1 MLICGAFILFSWGIV
16 ITMQIKNYK
25 TFIQCEIYMMKLPV
39 IVGFGGVNAA
49 GRSSFHHAH
58 NRLVYSAL
66 SADKKAQTLRSLAA
80 LTGVPVDQASEHE
93 NALLASTLIR
103 EINQDHF
110 DTNNIP
116 WNKRLPVA
124 GVQDQPIEFIAK
136 AKHLPE
142 QLPSNWQVSDLG
154 DKQVKV
160 TIQGETN
167 FLLPSMRKASVRSAG
182 MLPTGFD
189 PAAAYQSRNHPRGI
203 QMTVYGASD
212 ALQSMGIDWDLVRS
226 KVSPDQ
232 ISVYAGSGM
241 SQLDSAGYGGM
252 MMSRLN
258 GKKVS
263 SKNCPFGFA
272 EMPADFINAY
282 LLGSVGSTGT
292 AMGACAS
299 FLYNLRMAVSDIQT
313 GKARVAIVGNS
324 EAPILPEI
332 MEGYSAMGALI
343 TDKELRELDGLSD
356 DQAAD
361 HRRACRP
368 FSSNKGF
375 TIAES
380 AQFIVLFD
388 DALAVEM
395 GATIHGAIGDVFVNA
410 DGYKKS
416 ISAPGVGNYVT
427 VAKAMAAARSI
438 VGDKAFKERSFFQ
451 AHGTSTPQNRVTES
465 HIINEA
471 AKHFGMDNY
480 LVGAVKSYLGH
491 SIGCA
496 AGDQI
501 ISSLG
506 IFNSGFFPG
515 VTSIDHIA
523 DDVHHSH
530 LNIPMQHIEVGQ
542 KGLDI
547 GVINAKGF
555 GGNNASATLIAPH
568 IVNDMLANRYSAG
581 EMLQHSLLNEAVRE
595 QAQSYD
601 DKASAGDPQT
611 IYRFDYGV
619 CDENSVHFSDGK
631 MNIDGFDQAVSLD
644 VISPYAGLLDK

>member
-1 MLICGAFILFSWGIV
+1 
-16 ITMQIKNYK
+16 
-25 TFIQCEIYMMKLPV
+25 MMKLPV
-39 IVGFGGVNAA
+39 IVGFGGINAA

-66 SADKKAQTLRSLAA
+66 SSDKKATTLRSLAA
-80 LTGVPVDQASEHE
+80 LTGVPVGQASDHE

-103 EINQDHF
+103 QIQDDHF
-110 DTNNIP
+110 DTENIP
-116 WNKRLPVA
+116 WNKRITTQAIENHPL
-124 GVQDQPIEFIAK
+124 EFIAK

-142 QLPSNWQVSDLG
+142 QIPSNWRISDLG
-154 DKQVKV
+154 NKQVKV
-160 TIQGETN
+160 TIEGETN
-167 FLLPSMRKASVRSAG
+167 FLLPSMREATVRSAG

-212 ALQSMGIDWDLVRS
+212 ALQSMGIDWDKVRS
-226 KVSPDQ
+226 KVAPDQ

-241 SQLDSAGYGGM
+241 GQLDSAGYGGM
-252 MMSRLN
+252 MMARLN

-263 SKNCPFGFA
+263 SKQCPFGFA

-282 LLGSVGSTGT
+282 LLGSVGNTGT
-292 AMGACAS
+292 SMGACAS
-299 FLYNLRMAVSDIQT
+299 FLYNLRTAVSDIQT

-343 TDKELRELDGLSD
+343 TDKELRELDGRLDSE
-356 DQAAD
+356 AAD

-368 FSSNKGF
+368 FSSNQGF

-388 DALAVEM
+388 DALAIEM
-395 GATIHGAIGDVFVNA
+395 GASIHGAIGDVFVNA

-416 ISAPGVGNYVT
+416 IAAPGVGNYIT

-506 IFNSGFFPG
+506 IFDSGIFPG
-515 VTSIDHIA
+515 VNTIDHIA

-530 LNIPMQHIEVGQ
+530 LNIPMQHVEVGEQ
-542 KGLDI
+542 GLDI

-568 IVNDMLANRYSAG
+568 IVNKMLDNRYSSS
-581 EMLQHSLLNEAVRE
+581 ELLQHSLLNEGVRE
-595 QAQSYD
+595 QAQGYD
-601 DKASAGDPQT
+601 EKALSGDPQT
-611 IYRFDYGV
+611 IYKFDHGV
-619 CDENSVHFSDGK
+619 CDENSVHFEGDTLS
-631 MNIDGFDQAVSLD
+631 IDGFEQPVSLN
-644 VISPYAGLLDK
+644 VTSVYANLLDKSK

>member
-1 MLICGAFILFSWGIV
+1 
-16 ITMQIKNYK
+16 
-25 TFIQCEIYMMKLPV
+25 MMKLPV
-39 IVGFGGVNAA
+39 IVGFGGINPA

-66 SADKKAQTLRSLAA
+66 SPEKKAKTLRSLAA
-80 LTGVPVDQASEHE
+80 LTGVPVEQASDHE

-103 EINQDHF
+103 QIHEDHF
-110 DTNNIP
+110 DTENIP
-116 WNKRLPVA
+116 WNKRLPA
-124 GVQDQPIEFIAK
+124 NSLEGQPLEFVTAAK
-136 AKHLPE
+136 KLPD
-142 QLPSNWQVSDLG
+142 QLPSNWRITDLG

-160 TIQGETN
+160 TIEGETN
-167 FLLPSMRKASVRSAG
+167 FLLPTTREAKVRSAG

-212 ALQSMGIDWDLVRS
+212 AIQSMGIDWDAVRS

-241 SQLDSAGYGGM
+241 GQLDTAAYGGM

-263 SKNCPFGFA
+263 SKHCPFGFA

-282 LLGSVGSTGT
+282 LLGSVGNTGT
-292 AMGACAS
+292 SMGACAS
-299 FLYNLRMAVSDIQT
+299 FLYNLRTAVSDIQT

-343 TDKELRELDGLSD
+343 TDKELRELDGRLDS
-356 DQAAD
+356 QAAD
-361 HRRACRP
+361 HSRACRP
-368 FSSNKGF
+368 FSTNKGF

-471 AKHFGMDNY
+471 AKHFGMENY
-480 LVGAVKSYLGH
+480 LVGAVKAYLGH

-506 IFNSGFFPG
+506 IFDSGIFPG
-515 VTSIDHIA
+515 VNTIDHIA
-523 DDVHHSH
+523 DDVHHSNLH
-530 LNIPMQHIEVGQ
+530 IPMQHVEVGQ
-542 KGLDI
+542 EGLDI

-568 IVNDMLANRYSAG
+568 IVKKMLSKRYSSG
-581 EMLQHSLLNEAVRE
+581 ELLQHSLLNEAVRE
-595 QAQSYD
+595 KAHNYD
-601 DKASAGDPQT
+601 EKALQGDPQT

-619 CDENSVHFSDGK
+619 CDESSVHFKGDSLS
-631 MNIDGFDQAVSLD
+631 IDGFDKPVSLD
-644 VISPYAGLLDK
+644 ITSVYADLLDK

>member
-1 MLICGAFILFSWGIV
+1 
-16 ITMQIKNYK
+16 
-25 TFIQCEIYMMKLPV
+25 MMKLPV
-39 IVGFGGVNAA
+39 IVGFGGINAA
-49 GRSSFHHAH
+49 GRSSFHHSH
-58 NRLVYSAL
+58 NRLVYDAL
-66 SADKKAQTLRSLAA
+66 SPAKKARTLQSIAA
-80 LTGVPVDQASEHE
+80 LTGVPVEQASAHE
-93 NALLASTLIR
+93 NAILASTLIR
-103 EINQDHF
+103 QINDDHF
-110 DTNNIP
+110 DTEHIP
-116 WNKRLPVA
+116 WNMRLPVNA
-124 GVQDQPIEFIAK
+124 LDGQSIEFISK
-136 AKHLPE
+136 SKHLPA
-142 QLPSNWQVSDLG
+142 QLPQNWHLTDIG
-154 DKQVKV
+154 NKQVKV
-160 TIQGETN
+160 SVQGETN
-167 FLLPSMRKASVRSAG
+167 FLLPSMREAVVRSAG
-182 MLPTGFD
+182 MLPSGFD

-212 ALQSMGIDWDLVRS
+212 ALQSMGIDWDLVRA
-226 KVSPDQ
+226 KVAPDQ

-241 SQLDSAGYGGM
+241 SQLDSAGNGGM

-258 GKKVS
+258 GKKVT
-263 SKNCPFGFA
+263 SKHCPFGFA

-282 LLGSVGSTGT
+282 LLGSVGNTGT
-292 AMGACAS
+292 SMGACAS
-299 FLYNLRMAVSDIQT
+299 FLYNLRTAVADIQS

-343 TDKELRELDGLSD
+343 TDKELRELDGRSD
-356 DQAAD
+356 SQAPD

-368 FSSNKGF
+368 FSTNKGF
-375 TIAES
+375 TIAEA

-388 DALAVEM
+388 DALALEM
-395 GATIHGAIGDVFVNA
+395 GATVHGAIGDVFVNA

-438 VGDKAFKERSFFQ
+438 VGDKAFKQRSFFQ
-451 AHGTSTPQNRVTES
+451 AHGTSTPQNRITES

-506 IFNSGFFPG
+506 IFDSGIFPG
-515 VTSIDHIA
+515 VNTIDHIA

-530 LNIPMQHIEVGQ
+530 LNIPMQHTEVGQ
-542 KGLDI
+542 QGLDI

-568 IVNDMLANRYSAG
+568 IVNQMLASRYSSA
-581 EMLQHSLLNEAVRE
+581 ELLQHSLLNEAVRE
-595 QAQSYD
+595 KAQAYD
-601 DKASAGDPQT
+601 DKAVAGDPQT

-619 CDENSVHFSDGK
+619 CDENSVHFKGDELA
-631 MNIDGFDQAVSLD
+631 IDGFDQSVSLD
-644 VISPYAGLLDK
+644 VASPYAGLLDK

>member
-1 MLICGAFILFSWGIV
+1 MF
-16 ITMQIKNYK
+16 
-25 TFIQCEIYMMKLPV
+25 KLPV
-39 IVGFGGVNAA
+39 IVGFGGINAA

-58 NRLVYSAL
+58 NRMVYSAL
-66 SADKKAQTLRSLAA
+66 SADKKATTLRSLAA
-80 LTGVPVDQASEHE
+80 LTGVPVEQASDHE
-93 NALLASTLIR
+93 NTLLAATLIR
-103 EINQDHF
+103 QINTDHF
-110 DTNNIP
+110 DTDNIP
-116 WNKRLPVA
+116 WNKRLTANPA
-124 GVQDQPIEFIAK
+124 DEQPMTFMAK
-136 AKHLPE
+136 SKHLPE
-142 QLPSNWQVSDLG
+142 QIPSNWTVTDLG

-160 TIQGETN
+160 TISGETN
-167 FLLPSMRKASVRSAG
+167 FLLPSMREATVRSAG

-212 ALQSMGIDWDLVRS
+212 ALQSMGIDWDLVRA
-226 KVSPDQ
+226 KVSPDH

-258 GKKVS
+258 GKKVT
-263 SKNCPFGFA
+263 SKHCPFGFA

-282 LLGSVGSTGT
+282 LLGSVGNTGT
-292 AMGACAS
+292 SMGACAS
-299 FLYNLRMAVSDIQT
+299 FLYNLRTAVADIQS

-343 TDKELRELDGLSD
+343 TDKELRELDGL
-356 DQAAD
+356 AEAD

-380 AQFIVLFD
+380 AQFMVLFD
-388 DALAVEM
+388 DALALEM
-395 GATIHGAIGDVFVNA
+395 GATVHGAIGDVFVNA

-438 VGDKAFKERSFFQ
+438 VGEKSFKERSFFQ

-471 AKHFGMDNY
+471 AKHFGIDNY

-506 IFNSGFFPG
+506 IFDSGIFPG
-515 VTSIDHIA
+515 INTIDHIA
-523 DDVHHSH
+523 DDVHHSNLDIAMAH
-530 LNIPMQHIEVGQ
+530 KEVGQ
-542 KGLDI
+542 EGLDI

-568 IVNDMLANRYSAG
+568 VVKKMLANRYSSS
-581 EMLQHSLLNEAVRE
+581 ELLQHSLLNEGVRE
-595 QAQSYD
+595 QAHAYD
-601 DKASAGDPQT
+601 EKALSGDPQT
-611 IYRFDYGV
+611 IYRFDYDV
-619 CDENSVHFSDGK
+619 CDENSVHFKGNELS
-631 MNIDGFDQAVSLD
+631 IDGFETSVSLD
-644 VISPYAGLLDK
+644 VKSQYADLLEA